1 MIKVVA
7 LAHRTPFPPDKG
19 EKIRSFHLLSRLARH
34 AEVHLAAF
42 AEPPSDMAHASALAE
57 HFASVELIPLRMRW
71 QQARALPS
79 LATLSPLT
87 LSVFH
92 RGAMDRAVA
101 RIVQRVRPDVLFAES
116 SSMAPYALRHP
127 ELPLVMD
134 FLDAD
139 SAKWTAYAEKA
150 KLPMRAVY
158 LREGFTL
165 RRFERAVAE
174 RAKVSLVTA
183 DRELALMKTIAPG
196 CDVRTLANGVD
207 TDHFAPREAVPEG
220 LSAVFFG
227 AMDYHANAEAAVFL
241 AREVLPKLR
250 AKHPGFR
257 VVIAGSRPTREVQAL
272 AELPGVT
279 VTGYLADIRP
289 TVRAASVCVIP
300 LRVARGV
307 QNKVLEAMAMGVPVV
322 CSPGAAEGIDARV
335 GEDLTVARVDDGGA
349 DTASAVLS
357 LLDDPARMA
366 SLARNARAVVT
377 ERYGWEPRAME
388 LLRVCEEAAGR
399 RPTA

>member
-7 LAHRTPFPPDKG
+7 LTHRTPFPPDKG
-19 EKIRSFHLLSRLARH
+19 EKIRAFHLLSRLARH

-42 AEPPSDMAHASALAE
+42 AEPPSDVVHASALAE
-57 HFASVELIPLRMRW
+57 HFASVELIPLTMRW
-71 QQARALPS
+71 QQLRALPH
-79 LATLSPLT
+79 LATLSPIT
-87 LSVFH
+87 LPVFH
-92 RGAMDRAVA
+92 RGAMVSAVE
-101 RIVQRVRPDVLFAES
+101 RIVRRVKPDLIFAES

-127 ELPLVMD
+127 ELPFVMD

-158 LREGFTL
+158 LREGATL
-165 RRFERAVAE
+165 RRFERKVAE
-174 RAKVSLVTA
+174 RANVSLVTA
-183 DRELALMKTIAPG
+183 DRELTLMKRIAPG

-207 TDHFAPREAVPEG
+207 TDHFTPRTVTPEAP
-220 LSAVFFG
+220 SAVFFG

-250 AKHPGFR
+250 ARHPNFR

-272 AELPGVT
+272 ASLPGVT

-289 TVRAASVCVIP
+289 VVQGASVCVIP

-322 CSPGAAEGIDARV
+322 CSPGAAEGIDARP
-335 GEDLTVARVDDGGA
+335 GDDLTVARVDDGGD
-349 DTASAVLS
+349 DTARAVLS
-357 LLDDPARMA
+357 LLDDPARMT
-366 SLARNARAVVT
+366 SLAENARAVVT
-377 ERYGWEPRAME
+377 QRYGWEPRARE
-388 LLRVCEEAAGR
+388 LLAICEEAAGHPR
-399 RPTA
+399 R